1 VSIDSEQ
8 DAFGMRRVGKVV
20 AHTLQVMRAA
30 VHPGITTRELDHLA
44 GQTLRAHGAR
54 SAPQVLYG
62 FPGVACISVNDEAVH
77 GVPGGRVIQAG
88 DLVKLDVTAELNGYI
103 ADAAVTVVAA
113 PAASLPTRLAGCAEA
128 AFWQG
133 CRVARAGARLNV
145 IGQAVE
151 TEVVRWG
158 FRVVA
163 ELGGHGVGRA
173 IHEPPIVPNTFD
185 PRDRTILTEGLVIT
199 IEPIISAG
207 SPWVAEDA
215 DRWTLRTCDGGLSA
229 HYEHT
234 LVITPGQATVLTAA

>member
-1 VSIDSEQ
+1 
-8 DAFGMRRVGKVV
+8 
-20 AHTLQVMRAA
+20 MRAA
-30 VHPGITTRELDHLA
+30 VHPGVTTRELDQLA
-44 GQTLRAHGAR
+44 GQALRAHGAR
-54 SAPQVLYG
+54 SAPPLLYG

-88 DLVKLDVTAELNGYI
+88 DLVKLDVTAELDGYI

-113 PAASLPTRLAGCAEA
+113 PAASLPTRLADCAEA
-128 AFWQG
+128 AFWQAW
-133 CRVARAGARLNV
+133 RVARAGALLHE
-145 IGQAVE
+145 IGRAVE

-173 IHEPPIVPNTFD
+173 IHEPPTVPNVFD
-185 PRDRTILTEGLVIT
+185 PRDRSILTAGLVLT

-207 SPWVAEDA
+207 SPRVVEQP
-215 DRWTLRTCDGGLSA
+215 DRWILRTGDGSLSA

-234 LVITPGQATVLTAA
+234 LVITPGRATVLTAA